1 MATKLPNSLAGLSWR
16 SCWGSCATYR
26 SSVLSASRGGRSA
39 SRYPPAAFAALRFAS
54 TESGTVSN
62 IIAVA
67 LLALATLV
75 ITGLFVFT
83 LVELGKGGLRAL
95 ST

>member
-1 MATKLPNSLAGLSWR
+1 VVVGQLPAIRQQRCG
-16 SCWGSCATYR
+16 
-26 SSVLSASRGGRSA
+26 V
-39 SRYPPAAFAALRFAS
+39 AFR